1 MSLGTMVAME
11 AQIYSFPFATWLRDQ
26 KVKRLSKWDPHTL
39 SYHHAKFGG
48 HRCCGSADRGLF
60 IWHVTTYSK
69 GHVLGGWGPPTISHR
84 PAKFCGSRSYGKEDV
99 IFPILILIPVPIP
112 LPNSMFTNG
121 QLKNLYVVQLT
132 GLKIFFHYWEVSA
145 IGR

>member
-1 MSLGTMVAME
+1 M
-11 AQIYSFPFATWLRDQ
+11 
-26 KVKRLSKWDPHTL
+26 
-39 SYHHAKFGG
+39 
-48 HRCCGSADRGLF
+48 
-60 IWHVTTYSK
+60 TTYSK
-69 GHVLGGWGPPTISHR
+69 GHVLGGSGPPTISHR

-132 GLKIFFHYWEVSA
+132 GLKIFFPLLRGVRYWEVTYRRLPQLELIVLSA
-145 IGR
+145 IEGMSAI